1 MTWWLKS
8 RGVLALGGWTLLT
21 TLAGLAFGGTELPV
35 PSFTGATGRFLLA
48 GLLPVVPAALWL
60 SGTGRAGPRTEAAA
74 VRPVRRWDTALATAL
89 AAAVLA
95 VTLLAHALGA
105 GGAGGTALAVGR
117 NTLVLLAVALI
128 LEPLL
133 GHRPAA
139 LATAAFPLLCGAAGR
154 RAGGAGTQP
163 WALLLPPG
171 ESAPAF
177 AASLALLA
185 AAVLFSLVLP
195 PRRGR

>member
-21 TLAGLAFGGTELPV
+21 TLAGLAFGGTVIPL

-60 SGTGRAGPRTEAAA
+60 SGTGRAGPRTEATA

-95 VTLLAHALGA
+95 VTLLGHTL
-105 GGAGGTALAVGR
+105 GAGGTALAVGR
-117 NTLVLLAVALI
+117 NTLVLLALALI

-139 LATAAFPLLCGAAGR
+139 LATAAFPLLCAAAGR
-154 RAGGAGTQP
+154 RARGAGTEP

-171 ESAPAF
+171 ESVPAF
-177 AASLALLA
+177 AASLALLTA
-185 AAVLFSLVLP
+185 AALFALTFRPLH
-195 PRRGR
+195 RR

>member
-21 TLAGLAFGGTELPV
+21 TLAGLVFGGIELPL
-35 PSFTGATGRFLLA
+35 PALTGASGRFLLA
-48 GLLPVVPAALWL
+48 GLLPVVPAVLWL
-60 SGTGRAGPRTEAAA
+60 SGTGRAGPRTEATA

-95 VTLLAHALGA
+95 VTLLGHAV
-105 GGAGGTALAVGR
+105 GAGGTALAVGR
-117 NTLVLLAVALI
+117 NTLVFLALALT

-139 LATAAFPLLCGAAGR
+139 LAIGAFPLLCAAAGR
-154 RAGGAGTQP
+154 RPRGLGTEP

-171 ESAPAF
+171 ESPRAF

-185 AAVLFSLVLP
+185 AAALFALVRP
-195 PRRGR
+195 VRGR